1 MSHCPDVQPKFQD
14 QINSTDPQGGRS
26 CTTYSAA
33 MLIDLDTCGR
43 VIPTGKRVR
52 ELTGDTS
59 GGINLGQVDYVARE
73 YFDVD
78 FDTRY
83 RYLWS
88 EFARRIDKG
97 EAAILQ
103 GWYAPIADSRFDAGR
118 GFRGN
123 HAICI
128 PPDWATL
135 DPLADGRAA
144 GVYQYKGE
152 PYPKALLRDFAG
164 RLNIGSD
171 PDTYRRL
178 GDGYVYASF
187 SRDITAIWQAILPAA
202 SYWVYTVSGGE
213 VRSRESRLRT
223 TTATVPCG
231 PPRSYPWP
239 GHTRKSLVKVT
250 KGALLGK
257 YVSSTY
263 AKEVP

>member
-1 MSHCPDVQPKFQD
+1 MSCPDIVPRFQPQL
-14 QINSTDPQGGRS
+14 NSTDPQGGRS
-26 CTTYSAA
+26 CTAYSAA
-33 MLIDLDTCGR
+33 MLIDLATCGR

-83 RYLWS
+83 RYPWAD
-88 EFARRIDKG
+88 FVRRIERG
-97 EAAILQ
+97 EPAILQ

-123 HAICI
+123 HAMLV
-128 PPDWATL
+128 PPDWAVPDT
-135 DPLADGRAA
+135 LADGRAP
-144 GVYQYKGE
+144 GVYLYKRE

-164 RLNIGSD
+164 RLNIGGS
-171 PDTYRRL
+171 TYRRL
-178 GDGYVYASF
+178 GDGYVYAAF
-187 SRDITAIWQAILPAA
+187 ARDITATWEATLPAA
-202 SYWVYTVSGGE
+202 RYFVYTVAGGE
-213 VRSRESRLRT
+213 IKSREARVRT
-223 TTATVPCG
+223 SIATVPCG